1 MMDKKNMMTKRT
13 IVAAALMMTLGLTG
27 CGDKEKASSPS
38 QVLAKVNGKEV
49 TVLQLNYLLAQ
60 NQRLDKAQQRS
71 KQQLLDDLVQ
81 QELLVQKAE
90 ELKLDRNPNV
100 LQAVEFAKRQV
111 LAQAAAGQLLGKVKD
126 PAESELQ
133 KFYQEHPLVFAERRI
148 YDLGVFVINIKSMN
162 DAIAEQLNG
171 SKNAEQTAQILKAAG
186 VNFTNTQSKA
196 PAEVLPEPVLGQL
209 QKMQPGDI
217 VQIREGNSMLMMQLK
232 GSEVAPVDFA
242 TAKPAIQARLKQNSM
257 QSEGNLQMEDI
268 KKKAKI
274 EYLQKFDDAASA
286 AKPAEAAKPAAS
298 ADDSKGDN
306 HLKSGLKGL

>member
-1 MMDKKNMMTKRT
+1 MDTKMITSRT
-13 IVAAALMMTLGLTG
+13 LLAATMVVVLGLTG

-148 YDLGVFVINIKSMN
+148 YDLGVFVINVKSMN

-242 TAKPAIQARLKQNSM
+242 KAKPAIQARLKQNSM
-257 QSEGNLQMEDI
+257 QSEGNLRMEDI
-268 KKKAKI
+268 KNKAKI
-274 EYLQKFDDAASA
+274 EYLQKFDDAGSA
-286 AKPAEAAKPAAS
+286 AKPAEAAKPEAS

>member
-1 MMDKKNMMTKRT
+1 M
-13 IVAAALMMTLGLTG
+13 
-27 CGDKEKASSPS
+27 
-38 QVLAKVNGKEV
+38 
-49 TVLQLNYLLAQ
+49 AQ

-100 LQAVEFAKRQV
+100 LQAVEFAKRQA

-171 SKNAEQTAQILKAAG
+171 SKNAEQTAQILKAAEA
-186 VNFTNTQSKA
+186 NFTNTQSKA

-232 GSEVAPVDFA
+232 GSEAAPVDFA
-242 TAKPAIQARLKQNSM
+242 KAKPAIQARLKQTSM

-298 ADDSKGDN
+298 ADEQGR
-306 HLKSGLKGL
+306 

>member
-1 MMDKKNMMTKRT
+1 MDRKMITSRT
-13 IVAAALMMTLGLTG
+13 ILAATMMVVLGLTG

>member
-1 MMDKKNMMTKRT
+1 MDRKMITSRT
-13 IVAAALMMTLGLTG
+13 ILAATMMVVLGLTG

-242 TAKPAIQARLKQNSM
+242 TAKPAIQARLKQTSM

-286 AKPAEAAKPAAS
+286 AKPAEAAKSAAS

>member
-1 MMDKKNMMTKRT
+1 MDRKMITSRT
-13 IVAAALMMTLGLTG
+13 ILAATMVVVLGLTG

-148 YDLGVFVINIKSMN
+148 YDLGVFVININSMN
-162 DAIAEQLNG
+162 DVIAEQLNG

-232 GSEVAPVDFA
+232 GSEAAPVDFA
-242 TAKPAIQARLKQNSM
+242 KAKPAIQARLKQTSM

-286 AKPAEAAKPAAS
+286 AKPAEAAKPAVS
-298 ADDSKGDN
+298 ADDSKADN

>member
-1 MMDKKNMMTKRT
+1 MDRKMITSRT
-13 IVAAALMMTLGLTG
+13 ILAATMMVVLGLTG

-232 GSEVAPVDFA
+232 GSEAAPVDFA
-242 TAKPAIQARLKQNSM
+242 KAKPAIQARLKQNSM
-257 QSEGNLQMEDI
+257 QSEGNLRMEDI

-286 AKPAEAAKPAAS
+286 AKPAEAAKPEAS
-298 ADDSKGDN
+298 ADDSKADN